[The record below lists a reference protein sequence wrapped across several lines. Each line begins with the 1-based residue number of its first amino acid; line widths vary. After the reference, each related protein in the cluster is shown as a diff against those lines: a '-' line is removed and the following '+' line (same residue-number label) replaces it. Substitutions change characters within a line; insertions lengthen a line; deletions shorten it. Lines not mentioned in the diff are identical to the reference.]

1 MFLLLHLY
9 SNTEEMAI
17 NSNTDKK
24 LKNDL
29 MNFVV
34 KTEIKNKSSLPLY
47 SGLSLHFQSL
57 LTRERTIT
65 KIEIKVG
72 RLDY

>member
-1 MFLLLHLY
+1 MKEVFFCFLFLLLHLY

-34 KTEIKNKSSLPLY
+34 KTEIKKKQELSAAILWTRLTFSKS
-47 SGLSLHFQSL
+47 FNQ
-57 LTRERTIT
+57 RTNYH
-65 KIEIKVG
+65 K
-72 RLDY
+72 D